1 LRAPLSPEM
10 RRMTPRAAARR
21 QRPAGGRAKASASK
35 GDDRGAGQ
43 YSIAASDQEGPG
55 GQQIPGAAGPGQP
68 AMPTDAETLF
78 AYGPESLADAQVL
91 GILLGE
97 PQVTRATGFLE
108 ASGGLGNLL
117 GLGPAELVSIGMSMG
132 EAARVSILIEVQRRR
147 TRVIRTR
154 INSPDAASAYLL
166 PKAAGLTEEHF
177 GLLCLNARG
186 EVVAD
191 RLLCQGTALGLL
203 IMPKAVLR
211 EALRY
216 GATSV
221 IVWHNH
227 PAGSPEPSR
236 EDIAVTKQL
245 RAAGDVIGVPLSDHV
260 IVGRTTCYSFRA
272 SEGWDRRR

>member
-1 LRAPLSPEM
+1 MSPEM
-10 RRMTPRAAARR
+10 RRMSPRAATRR
-21 QRPAGGRAKASASK
+21 QRPGSRAQPAVPEVEIPDAGL
-35 GDDRGAGQ
+35 
-43 YSIAASDQEGPG
+43 YPMAAQDQEGPD
-55 GQQIPGAAGPGQP
+55 GQRGPRPGGPGQSCLP
-68 AMPTDAETLF
+68 SAAETLF
-78 AYGPESLADAQVL
+78 AYGPESLADVQILA
-91 GILLGE
+91 ILLDE
-97 PQVTRATGFLE
+97 PQTPRAAGFLE

-117 GLGPAELVSIGMSMG
+117 ALGPAELVSIGMSVT
-132 EAARVSILIEVQRRR
+132 EAARVSLLMEVQRRR

-154 INSPDAASAYLL
+154 INSPYAASAYLL

-203 IMPKAVLR
+203 VTPKAVMR

-221 IVWHNH
+221 LVWHNH

-236 EDIAVTKQL
+236 EDIEATKQL

-272 SEGWDRRR
+272 AEGWDRRR